1 MSLIKC
7 RRCGE
12 MFSDSYKTCP
22 FCEEDDA
29 YYGGRVKKR
38 RSRRAEAPRRKA
50 PSILGPVVV
59 LVLILLVLL
68 VVWLLFGEKI
78 KETIGGEKPPVENVT
93 PTPDPDVVDPVEPA
107 DTISLNRAVLA
118 LDVDE
123 KAALKVNEETEET
136 CSWSSSDPTVATVS
150 DSGEVTALAA
160 GNAVITAKVGDAE
173 ATCSVTVKAAGDST
187 APDNN
192 TTAPDDNTTKPDNNT
207 TKPDNNTTKPD
218 NNTTKPDNNTKVD
231 VSKLVITA
239 TSEFGYTGEL
249 AATGETGE
257 FEMTTKQGEVWT
269 LGVKGTTASV
279 KWSIDGGSSGVCTL
293 EGDKLTVTG
302 TTSGQYATI
311 TGTVSGGGTIKA
323 YIRIR

>member
-78 KETIGGEKPPVENVT
+78 KTAIVGEKPPITDVT
-93 PTPDPDVVDPVEPA
+93 PTPDPVTPDPVTPA
-107 DTISLNRAVLA
+107 ATISLNRAVLA
-118 LDVDE
+118 LDVGE
-123 KAALKVNEETEET
+123 KETLKVNEETEET
-136 CSWSSSDPTVATVS
+136 CTWSSSDPTVATVS

-173 ATCSVTVKAAGDST
+173 ATCSLTVKDAGDST
-187 APDNN
+187 
-192 TTAPDDNTTKPDNNT
+192 TTPDNNT
-207 TKPDNNTTKPD
+207 TKPNDNTSTT
-218 NNTTKPDNNTKVD
+218 VD

-239 TSEFGYTGEL
+239 TSEYGYTGEL
-249 AATGETGE
+249 AATGEPGE
-257 FEMTTKQGEVWT
+257 FEMTTTKGEVWT
-269 LGVKGTTASV
+269 LGVKGTTAAV
-279 KWSIDGGSSGVCTL
+279 KWSIDGDSSGVCTL

-302 TTSGQYATI
+302 TTSGRYATVV
-311 TGTVSGGGTIKA
+311 GTVGGGTIKA

>member
-1 MSLIKC
+1 M
-7 RRCGE
+7 R
-12 MFSDSYKTCP
+12 
-22 FCEEDDA
+22 
-29 YYGGRVKKR
+29 KR

-78 KETIGGEKPPVENVT
+78 KDAIGGEKPPVENVT

-136 CSWSSSDPTVATVS
+136 CSWSSSNPTVATVS

-173 ATCSVTVKAAGDST
+173 ATCSVTVKAAGT
-187 APDNN
+187 APPP
-192 TTAPDDNTTKPDNNT
+192 TTTPPPPTTTP
-207 TKPDNNTTKPD
+207 PSP
-218 NNTTKPDNNTKVD
+218 
-231 VSKLVITA
+231 ITIPPPRW
-239 TSEFGYTGEL
+239 
-249 AATGETGE
+249 
-257 FEMTTKQGEVWT
+257 M
-269 LGVKGTTASV
+269 
-279 KWSIDGGSSGVCTL
+279 
-293 EGDKLTVTG
+293 
-302 TTSGQYATI
+302 
-311 TGTVSGGGTIKA
+311 
-323 YIRIR
+323 

>member
-29 YYGGRVKKR
+29 YYGGRVRKR

-78 KETIGGEKPPVENVT
+78 KDAIGGEKPPVENVT

-187 APDNN
+187 APDDN
-192 TTAPDDNTTKPDNNT
+192 TTKPDDNTTKPNDNTTKPDNNT
-207 TKPDNNTTKPD
+207 T
-218 NNTTKPDNNTKVD
+218 TKVD

-239 TSEFGYTGEL
+239 TSEGGYTGEL

-257 FEMTTKQGEVWT
+257 FEMSAKQGEVWT

-279 KWSIDGGSSGVCTL
+279 KWSIDGSSSSVCTL
-293 EGDKLTVTG
+293 EGDKITVTG
-302 TTSGQYATI
+302 TTSGRYATI

>member
-78 KETIGGEKPPVENVT
+78 KTAIVGEKPPITDVT
-93 PTPDPDVVDPVEPA
+93 PTPDPVTPDPVTPA
-107 DTISLNRAVLA
+107 ATISLNRAVLA
-118 LDVDE
+118 LDVGE
-123 KAALKVNEETEET
+123 KETLKVNEETEET
-136 CSWSSSDPTVATVS
+136 CTWSSSDPTVATVS

-173 ATCSVTVKAAGDST
+173 ATCSLTVKDAGDST
-187 APDNN
+187 TTPDNN
-192 TTAPDDNTTKPDNNT
+192 TTT
-207 TKPDNNTTKPD
+207 
-218 NNTTKPDNNTKVD
+218 PDNNTKPNNNTSTTVD

-239 TSEFGYTGEL
+239 TSEYGYTGEL
-249 AATGETGE
+249 AATGEPGE
-257 FEMTTKQGEVWT
+257 FEMTTTKGEVWT
-269 LGVKGTTASV
+269 LGVKGTTAAV
-279 KWSIDGGSSGVCTL
+279 KWSIDGDNSGVCTL

-302 TTSGQYATI
+302 TTSGRYATVV
-311 TGTVSGGGTIKA
+311 GTVGGGTIKA

>member
-1 MSLIKC
+1 M
-7 RRCGE
+7 R
-12 MFSDSYKTCP
+12 
-22 FCEEDDA
+22 
-29 YYGGRVKKR
+29 KR

-78 KETIGGEKPPVENVT
+78 KDAIGGEKPPVENVT
-93 PTPDPDVVDPVEPA
+93 PTPDPDVVDPAEPA

-136 CSWSSSDPTVATVS
+136 CSWSSSNPTVATVS

-192 TTAPDDNTTKPDNNT
+192 TTKPDNNT
-207 TKPDNNTTKPD
+207 TKPDNNT
-218 NNTTKPDNNTKVD
+218 TKVD

-239 TSEFGYTGEL
+239 TSEFDYTGEL

-257 FEMTTKQGEVWT
+257 FEMTAKQGEVWT
-269 LGVKGTTASV
+269 LRAKVKGTDTTASV

-293 EGDKLTVTG
+293 EGDKITVTG
-302 TTSGQYATI
+302 TTSGRYATI

>member
-29 YYGGRVKKR
+29 YYGGRVRKR

-78 KETIGGEKPPVENVT
+78 KDAIGGEKPPVEDVT

-118 LDVDE
+118 LDVGE

-136 CSWSSSDPTVATVS
+136 CSWSSSNPTVATVS

-192 TTAPDDNTTKPDNNT
+192 TTAPDDNTTKPDGNT
-207 TKPDNNTTKPD
+207 TKPDNNTT
-218 NNTTKPDNNTKVD
+218 TKVD

-239 TSEFGYTGEL
+239 TSEGGYTGEL

-257 FEMTTKQGEVWT
+257 FEMSAKQGEVWT

-279 KWSIDGGSSGVCTL
+279 KWSIDSGSSGVCTL
-293 EGDKLTVTG
+293 EGDKITVTG
-302 TTSGQYATI
+302 TTSGRYATI

>member
-78 KETIGGEKPPVENVT
+78 KTAIVGEKPPITDVT
-93 PTPDPDVVDPVEPA
+93 PTPDPVTPDPVTPA
-107 DTISLNRAVLA
+107 ATISLNRAVLA
-118 LDVDE
+118 LDVGE
-123 KAALKVNEETEET
+123 KETLKVNEETEET
-136 CSWSSSDPTVATVS
+136 CTWSSSDPTVATVS

-173 ATCSVTVKAAGDST
+173 ATCSLTVKDAGDST
-187 APDNN
+187 
-192 TTAPDDNTTKPDNNT
+192 TTPDNNT
-207 TKPDNNTTKPD
+207 TKPNDNTTKPN
-218 NNTTKPDNNTKVD
+218 NNTSTTVD

-239 TSEFGYTGEL
+239 TSEYGYTGEL
-249 AATGETGE
+249 AATGEPGE
-257 FEMTTKQGEVWT
+257 FEMTTTKGEVWT
-269 LGVKGTTASV
+269 LGVKGTTAAV
-279 KWSIDGGSSGVCTL
+279 KWSIDGDSSGMCTL

-302 TTSGQYATI
+302 TTSGRYATVV
-311 TGTVSGGGTIKA
+311 GTVGGGTIKA

>member
-78 KETIGGEKPPVENVT
+78 KTAIVGEKPPITDVT
-93 PTPDPDVVDPVEPA
+93 PTPDPVTPDPVTPA
-107 DTISLNRAVLA
+107 ATISLNRAVLA
-118 LDVDE
+118 LDVGE
-123 KAALKVNEETEET
+123 KETLKVNEETEET
-136 CSWSSSDPTVATVS
+136 CTWSSSDPTVATVS

-173 ATCSVTVKAAGDST
+173 ATCSLTVKDAGDST
-187 APDNN
+187 TTPDNN
-192 TTAPDDNTTKPDNNT
+192 TTTPDNNT
-207 TKPDNNTTKPD
+207 TTPDNNTKPN
-218 NNTTKPDNNTKVD
+218 NNTSTKVD

-257 FEMTTKQGEVWT
+257 FEMTTKKGEVWT
-269 LGVKGTTASV
+269 LGVKGTTAAV
-279 KWSIDGGSSGVCTL
+279 KWSIDGDSNGVCTL

-302 TTSGQYATI
+302 TTSGRYATI
-311 TGTVSGGGTIKA
+311 IGTVGDGTIKA

>member
-78 KETIGGEKPPVENVT
+78 KTAIVGEKPPITDVT
-93 PTPDPDVVDPVEPA
+93 PTPDPVTPDPVTPA
-107 DTISLNRAVLA
+107 ATISLNRAVLA
-118 LDVDE
+118 LDVGE
-123 KAALKVNEETEET
+123 KETLKVNEETEET
-136 CSWSSSDPTVATVS
+136 CTWSSSDPTVATVS

-173 ATCSVTVKAAGDST
+173 ATCSLTVKDAGDST
-187 APDNN
+187 TTPDNN
-192 TTAPDDNTTKPDNNT
+192 TTT
-207 TKPDNNTTKPD
+207 
-218 NNTTKPDNNTKVD
+218 PDNNTKPNNNTSTTVD

-239 TSEFGYTGEL
+239 TSEYGYTGEL
-249 AATGETGE
+249 AATGEPGE
-257 FEMTTKQGEVWT
+257 FEMTTTKGEVWT
-269 LGVKGTTASV
+269 LGVKGTTAAV
-279 KWSIDGGSSGVCTL
+279 KWSIDGDSSGVCTL

-302 TTSGQYATI
+302 TTSGRYATVV
-311 TGTVSGGGTIKA
+311 GSVGGGTVKA
-323 YIRIR
+323 IIRIR

>member
-78 KETIGGEKPPVENVT
+78 KTAIVGEKPPITDVT
-93 PTPDPDVVDPVEPA
+93 PTPDPVTPDPVTPA
-107 DTISLNRAVLA
+107 ATISLNRAVLA
-118 LDVDE
+118 LDVGE
-123 KAALKVNEETEET
+123 KETLKVNEETEET
-136 CSWSSSDPTVATVS
+136 CTWSSSDPTVATVS

-173 ATCSVTVKAAGDST
+173 ATCSLTVKDAGDST
-187 APDNN
+187 TTPDNN
-192 TTAPDDNTTKPDNNT
+192 TTT
-207 TKPDNNTTKPD
+207 
-218 NNTTKPDNNTKVD
+218 PDNNTKPNNNTSTTVD

-239 TSEFGYTGEL
+239 TSEYGYTGEL
-249 AATGETGE
+249 AATGEPGE
-257 FEMTTKQGEVWT
+257 FEITSTKGEVWT
-269 LGVKGTTASV
+269 LGVKGTTAAV
-279 KWSIDGGSSGVCTL
+279 KWSIDGDSSGVCTL

-302 TTSGQYATI
+302 TTSGRYATVV
-311 TGTVSGGGTIKA
+311 GTVGGGTIKA